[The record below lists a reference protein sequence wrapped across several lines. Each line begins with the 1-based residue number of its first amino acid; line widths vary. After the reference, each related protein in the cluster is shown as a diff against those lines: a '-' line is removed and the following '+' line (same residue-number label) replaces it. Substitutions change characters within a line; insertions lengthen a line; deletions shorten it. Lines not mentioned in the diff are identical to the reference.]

1 MGLLKF
7 MNAPTKDSPEAVPSL
22 PRRSRRARLFAG
34 IIWLRDL
41 TLRRHPVLLWSI
53 NAAALLLLAGW
64 IIWDARFSS
73 TWNQLEY
80 EFGLA
85 ADTSKLDEFASTF
98 LLKWKIYLL
107 AGSLTVAAVSLM
119 LMTIGLTMGARGHRA
134 LASWMVALSLGCC
147 WLGLATG
154 WSEMVWVGKRLRID
168 SHLAAFQ
175 DVTQSLK
182 HDWPNEDGER
192 SPLGPF
198 MAYPAGAPK
207 TLILLTTPALSKQGL
222 TFSSIERSDH
232 GGIRY
237 QLSGKERGVW
247 LEWHPGR
254 EQPASFVG
262 GLLEPHYL
270 QRTISLGDGWFL
282 TRYEQAEAAS

>member
-1 MGLLKF
+1 M
-7 MNAPTKDSPEAVPSL
+7 PSSAKESSIETPL
-22 PRRSRRARLFAG
+22 APRRSRWSQLFTA
-34 IIWLRDL
+34 ILWLRDL
-41 TLRRHPVLLWSI
+41 TLRRHPLFWWSI

-73 TWNQLEY
+73 TWDQLEY

-85 ADTSKLDEFASTF
+85 PDTSKLDEFASTF
-98 LLKWKIYLL
+98 LLQWKIYLL
-107 AGSLTVAAVSLM
+107 AGSLIVATVSLV

-134 LASWMVALSLGCC
+134 LSSWMVALSLGCC

-168 SHLAAFQ
+168 SHVAAFQ

-182 HDWPNEDGER
+182 NDWPDQDGER
-192 SPLGPF
+192 PPLGPF
-198 MAYPAGAPK
+198 MAYPAGKAK
-207 TLILLTTPALSKQGL
+207 TLILLTTPELEQHGL

-237 QLSGKERGVW
+237 QLSGNERGVW
-247 LEWHPGR
+247 LEWHPDGQ
-254 EQPASFVG
+254 EPASFVG

-270 QRTISLGDGWFL
+270 QRSVSLGDGWFL